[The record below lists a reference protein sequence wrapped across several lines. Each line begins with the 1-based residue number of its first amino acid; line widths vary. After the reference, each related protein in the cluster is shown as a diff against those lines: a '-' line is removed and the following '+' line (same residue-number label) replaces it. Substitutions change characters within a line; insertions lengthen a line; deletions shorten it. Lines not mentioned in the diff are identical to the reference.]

1 MTLLEQQT
9 QEFFSFL
16 VKTLNEWNDRQLNP
30 QNIKTNIITD
40 IDNLQIT
47 GNINTTEIQ
56 NNSNEKINNENT
68 NNETTDDEN
77 NNYEN
82 NNSENN
88 ENTTIKKNWVNV
100 EKNKKDYTFIEYF
113 CLKLYLN
120 FGIRRKF
127 YKYGP
132 EFTEEELKNN
142 SKLSKIYGKSR
153 NVLYQFFYDKKIN
166 KYNKGN
172 PIVQLCRHMLFDLN
186 SMSIVSI
193 GVTKA
198 IDYDKFMNNLKL
210 NINLNENKDY
220 SQKIIIEE
228 FLEGTMVI
236 YNPFASQFN
245 FTKIIDKSN
254 NLDNDND
261 NDENNSD
268 SNNETD
274 TTSENT
280 SYASKLIS
288 SSKKITTENNNE
300 NLTGDIIE
308 NGNESNSIISVE
320 KIEKKYNF
328 EISTRKII
336 GTSYFNN
343 PKITFQDMF
352 YENNKNQNI
361 DLEKLKSLKNCS
373 FVFNVQHQENRIIA
387 PKSANCNTLVGCFKF
402 KELNKNKT
410 IFDNF
415 IKYLLE
421 SNCENNN
428 ENSLNYKMVEK
439 LGQHLSDNSITNID
453 VSIIKESLSDVK
465 FKFPKVVKE
474 IIINK
479 KYEFEDLEKLIK
491 DEIDSQSKFTP
502 GLMIKDNIN
511 NIRTKF
517 RNEDYSFLLEI
528 KGSKPIGISESN
540 KEYLFKLYWK
550 LRQKQNK
557 NIITFLKNFD
567 TEEKDYAKIF
577 DWYKKCIHTMTNKL
591 HQEYL
596 STFVK
601 KTKTFQNIPYDYKPL
616 CLELHKLYTEDKTYI
631 NNYAVINFV
640 NKLPYNKMYWRL
652 FGAKNSYNKPQT
664 NKNKNSNNSSIDFNT
679 LNNPEF
685 LMDNT
690 SNKKQNNKIN
700 KEIED
705 DIKNLISKETG
716 NNIDSGNNKINN
728 NNEINN
734 NKS

>member
-30 QNIKTNIITD
+30 QNIKTNIIED
-40 IDNLQIT
+40 IDNLQ
-47 GNINTTEIQ
+47 NTENKNTNDIQ
-56 NNSNEKINNENT
+56 NNSNQNTDNEKND
-68 NNETTDDEN
+68 NET
-77 NNYEN
+77 
-82 NNSENN
+82 
-88 ENTTIKKNWVNV
+88 TTIKKNWVNV

-113 CLKLYLN
+113 CLKLYFN

-132 EFTEEELKNN
+132 EFTEDEIKEN

-210 NINLNENKDY
+210 NINLNEKKDY

-245 FTKIIDKSN
+245 FTKIIEKSNSTN
-254 NLDNDND
+254 NLDDDND
-261 NDENNSD
+261 SD

-300 NLTGDIIE
+300 NTSDNSNNSSESSTG
-308 NGNESNSIISVE
+308 NGIESNTESNIESNENNSTISVE

-361 DLEKLKSLKNCS
+361 DLEKLKSLKNHS
-373 FVFNVQHQENRIIA
+373 FVFNVQHKENRVIA
-387 PKSANCNTLVGCFKF
+387 PKSDNCNTLVGCFKF
-402 KELNKNKT
+402 KELSKNKNH
-410 IFDNF
+410 FDSF
-415 IKYLLE
+415 TKYLLE
-421 SNCENNN
+421 ANCDNDK
-428 ENSLNYKMVEK
+428 SFSYKMLEK
-439 LGQHLSDNSITNID
+439 LGQNLSQNSITPINLK
-453 VSIIKESLSDVK
+453 IIKESLTDIEIK
-465 FKFPKVVKE
+465 IPKVVKE
-474 IIINK
+474 IVINK

-567 TEEKDYAKIF
+567 TSEKDYAKIF

-596 STFVK
+596 ATFVK
-601 KTKTFQNIPYDYKPL
+601 KTKTFQDIPYDYKPL

-652 FGAKNSYNKPQT
+652 FGAKNNYNKPQLK
-664 NKNKNSNNSSIDFNT
+664 KNKNNNNSSNDFNS

-685 LMDNT
+685 LMDNPN
-690 SNKKQNNKIN
+690 NKKQNNKIN
-700 KEIED
+700 KEIKD
-705 DIKNLISKETG
+705 DIKNLINKETA
-716 NNIDSGNNKINN
+716 NNMDSENNKINN

>member
-30 QNIKTNIITD
+30 QNIKTNIIED
-40 IDNLQIT
+40 IDNLQ
-47 GNINTTEIQ
+47 NTENKNTNEIQ
-56 NNSNEKINNENT
+56 NNCNENTDNENT
-68 NNETTDDEN
+68 NNENNDD
-77 NNYEN
+77 
-82 NNSENN
+82 

-113 CLKLYLN
+113 CLKLYFN

-132 EFTEEELKNN
+132 EFTEDEIKEN

-245 FTKIIDKSN
+245 FTKIIEKLDDTN
-254 NLDNDND
+254 NINDDNDTDDEMND
-261 NDENNSD
+261 NTID
-268 SNNETD
+268 
-274 TTSENT
+274 NT

-300 NLTGDIIE
+300 NTSDNPNNSSTESSIE
-308 NGNESNSIISVE
+308 SGNENNSTISVE

-328 EISTRKII
+328 EVSTRKII

-352 YENNKNQNI
+352 YENNENQNI
-361 DLEKLKSLKNCS
+361 NLEKLKSLKNHS
-373 FVFNVQHQENRIIA
+373 FVFNVQHKENRVIA
-387 PKSANCNTLVGCFKF
+387 PKSDNCNTLVGCFKF
-402 KELNKNKT
+402 KELSKNKKH
-410 IFDNF
+410 FDSF
-415 IKYLLE
+415 TKYLLE
-421 SNCENNN
+421 TNCDNDK
-428 ENSLNYKMVEK
+428 SFNYKMLEK
-439 LGQHLSDNSITNID
+439 LGQNLSENSITSID
-453 VSIIKESLSDVK
+453 VKIIKDSLTDVEIK
-465 FKFPKVVKE
+465 IPKVVKE
-474 IIINK
+474 IVIDK

-540 KEYLFKLYWK
+540 KEYLFKLYWN
-550 LRQKQNK
+550 LRQKHNK

-567 TEEKDYAKIF
+567 TPEKDYAKIF

-601 KTKTFQNIPYDYKPL
+601 KTKTFQDIPYDYKPL

-652 FGAKNSYNKPQT
+652 FGTKNNYNQPQT
-664 NKNKNSNNSSIDFNT
+664 NKNKNNNNSSNDFNS

-700 KEIED
+700 KEIKD
-705 DIKNLISKETG
+705 DIKNLINKETA
-716 NNIDSGNNKINN
+716 NNMDSGNNKINN

>member
-30 QNIKTNIITD
+30 QNIKTNIIED
-40 IDNLQIT
+40 IDNLQ
-47 GNINTTEIQ
+47 NTENKNTNEIQ
-56 NNSNEKINNENT
+56 NNCNENTDNENT
-68 NNETTDDEN
+68 NNENNDD
-77 NNYEN
+77 
-82 NNSENN
+82 

-113 CLKLYLN
+113 CLKLYFN

-132 EFTEEELKNN
+132 EFTEDEIKEN

-245 FTKIIDKSN
+245 FTKIIEKLDDTNSIN
-254 NLDNDND
+254 EDNDTDDEMND
-261 NDENNSD
+261 NTID
-268 SNNETD
+268 
-274 TTSENT
+274 NT

-300 NLTGDIIE
+300 NTSDNPNNSSTESSIE
-308 NGNESNSIISVE
+308 SGNENNSTISVE

-328 EISTRKII
+328 EVSTRKII

-352 YENNKNQNI
+352 YENNENQNI
-361 DLEKLKSLKNCS
+361 NLEKLKSLKNHS
-373 FVFNVQHQENRIIA
+373 FVFNVQHKENRVIA
-387 PKSANCNTLVGCFKF
+387 PKSDNCNTLVGCFKF
-402 KELNKNKT
+402 KELSKNKKH
-410 IFDNF
+410 FDSF
-415 IKYLLE
+415 TKYLLE
-421 SNCENNN
+421 TNCDNDK
-428 ENSLNYKMVEK
+428 SFNYKMLEK
-439 LGQHLSDNSITNID
+439 LGQNLSENSITSID
-453 VSIIKESLSDVK
+453 VKIIKDSLTDVEIK
-465 FKFPKVVKE
+465 IPKVVKE
-474 IIINK
+474 IVIDK

-540 KEYLFKLYWK
+540 KEYLFKLYWN
-550 LRQKQNK
+550 LRQKHNK

-567 TEEKDYAKIF
+567 TPEKDYAKIF

-601 KTKTFQNIPYDYKPL
+601 KTKTFQDIPYDYKPL

-652 FGAKNSYNKPQT
+652 FGTKNNYNKPQT
-664 NKNKNSNNSSIDFNT
+664 NKNKNNNNSSNDFNS

-700 KEIED
+700 KEIKD
-705 DIKNLISKETG
+705 DIKNLINKETA
-716 NNIDSGNNKINN
+716 NNMDSGNNKINN